1 MNSVML
7 QVFFNTEL
15 ESYKEEQNR
24 NEEDSNWN
32 KKN

>member
-7 QVFFNTEL
+7 QVVFNTEL